1 MIVVEMHMLW
11 WMCGHT
17 RKYRI
22 RNDVLRD
29 RLGVAPVISSGVL
42 QKHQCHS
49 KEYGKYKEGQR
60 TTKVDM
66 DNIGK
71 KRLEGLERP

>member
-1 MIVVEMHMLW
+1 
-11 WMCGHT
+11 
-17 RKYRI
+17 
-22 RNDVLRD
+22 
-29 RLGVAPVISSGVL
+29 VAPVISSGVL

-71 KRLEGLERP
+71 KRLGIGNVRKDLALDTVRVMVGLWPLEY